1 MPPLFVGARGV
12 DEQELL
18 PQRLVDLISMVE
30 EPMFRPPTVLRHTAI
45 LSLLAAAVPSA
56 AAHAETPDVRVSPID
71 LKPYLLL
78 QLDEGGTFNQNR
90 DGGQATGF
98 NTRRARVGAE
108 ATVANQVEIGVVYD
122 FGSTPGSNSKFFE
135 ADIAYTGLGPFVVR
149 AGIFKPAFTLEYAQS
164 AADILFLE
172 RASIVNIVGGLVAG
186 AGRTGAQVGASGD
199 RWLAAAFLTG
209 GTNGPGSESDQ
220 RAVLGRV
227 AGLAI
232 KMDSV
237 SLHLGASGAWLY
249 QVPRGDGQRVL
260 SFSDQ
265 PELQIDTVDAS
276 LSTGSLKAAG
286 ARMGGFEAGLSWNRL
301 WVQAEWYGL
310 HTDRSGG
317 AGRDLFFSGEYIQA
331 SYTLLGK
338 PRQWKSKI
346 AAWGSPSP
354 TEAFNPLTG
363 QWGAVEIAARFSA
376 VDLNDAD
383 IRGGRQ
389 TVWAA
394 GASWYPVDPLKFVLQ
409 YQHTDI
415 TAAAVPRQLD
425 AVALRGQ
432 IHF

>member
-1 MPPLFVGARGV
+1 MIRSPAP
-12 DEQELL
+12 
-18 PQRLVDLISMVE
+18 
-30 EPMFRPPTVLRHTAI
+30 LRHTAMF
-45 LSLLAAAVPSA
+45 LLLAAVIPCAP
-56 AAHAETPDVRVSPID
+56 AHAETPSVRVGPID

-108 ATVANQVEIGVVYD
+108 ATVANQVEVGVVYD
-122 FGSTPGSNSKFFE
+122 FGGAPGSNSRFFE
-135 ADIAYTGLGPFVVR
+135 ADIAYTGLDPFVVR

-186 AGRTGAQVGASGD
+186 AGRTGAQVGANGD
-199 RWLAAAFLTG
+199 RWFAAVFLTG
-209 GTNGPGSESDQ
+209 GTNGPGAASDQ

-232 KMDSV
+232 KTSAV

-249 QVPRGDGQRVL
+249 QVPRGGGQHVL

-265 PELQIDTVDAS
+265 PELQIDAADAS
-276 LSTGSLKAAG
+276 LSTGSLNATG

-317 AGRDLFFSGEYIQA
+317 AGRDLFFSGEYVQA
-331 SYTLLGK
+331 AYTLLGH
-338 PRQWKSKI
+338 PRQWKPKI

-354 TEAFNPLTG
+354 AEAFNPLAG

-376 VDLNDAD
+376 ADLGDAD
-383 IRGGRQ
+383 VRGGRQ
-389 TVWAA
+389 AVWAA
-394 GASWYPVDPLKFVLQ
+394 GASWYPLDPMKFTLQ
-409 YQHTDI
+409 YQHADI
-415 TAAAVPRQLD
+415 TAVAAPRRLD

-432 IHF
+432 IRF

>member
-1 MPPLFVGARGV
+1 M
-12 DEQELL
+12 
-18 PQRLVDLISMVE
+18 I
-30 EPMFRPPTVLRHTAI
+30 RPPAALRHTAM
-45 LSLLAAAVPSA
+45 LSLLAAAVPPA
-56 AAHAETPDVRVSPID
+56 AAHAETPGVRVGPID

-108 ATVANQVEIGVVYD
+108 ATIANQVEVGVVYD
-122 FGSTPGSNSKFFE
+122 FGGAPGSNSRFFE
-135 ADIAYTGLGPFVVR
+135 ADIAYTGLDPFVVR

-186 AGRTGAQVGASGD
+186 AGRTGAQVGANGD
-199 RWLAAAFLTG
+199 RWFAAAFLTG
-209 GTNGPGSESDQ
+209 GTNGPGAGSDQ

-232 KMDSV
+232 KTDTV

-249 QVPRGDGQRVL
+249 QVPRGGDGQHVL

-276 LSTGSLKAAG
+276 LSTGSLNATG

-310 HTDRSGG
+310 RTDRSGA

-331 SYTLLGK
+331 AYTLLGH
-338 PRQWKSKI
+338 PRQWKPKI

-354 TEAFNPLTG
+354 AEGFNPLAG
-363 QWGAVEIAARFSA
+363 RWGAVEIAARFSA
-376 VDLNDAD
+376 ADLSDAD
-383 IRGGRQ
+383 FRGGRQ
-389 TVWAA
+389 AVWAA
-394 GASWYPVDPLKFVLQ
+394 GVSWYPLDPLKFTLQ
-409 YQHTDI
+409 YQHADV
-415 TAAAVPRQLD
+415 TAVAAPRRLD

-432 IHF
+432 IRF